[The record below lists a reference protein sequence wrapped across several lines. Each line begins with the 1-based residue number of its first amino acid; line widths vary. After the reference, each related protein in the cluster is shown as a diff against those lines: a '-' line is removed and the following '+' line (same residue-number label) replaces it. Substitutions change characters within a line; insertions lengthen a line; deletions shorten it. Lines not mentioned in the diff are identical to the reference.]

1 MTVPPPPASQCCGC
15 SRPHRPEVPG
25 SLIVPL
31 IRVTSDRQTMS
42 VFVTARWMKGVV
54 QAVAAITGLNGWLL
68 LKTVESAGGAQTGS
82 SGWQLATGI
91 GAMAGAV
98 LLLWI
103 AVVPLRRPADE
114 VRIGQAS
121 NLA

>member
-1 MTVPPPPASQCCGC
+1 M
-15 SRPHRPEVPG
+15 
-25 SLIVPL
+25 IVPV
-31 IRVTSDRQTMS
+31 IRFTSDRRTMG

-54 QAVAAITGLNGWLL
+54 QAVAAAITGLNGWLIW
-68 LKTVESAGGAQTGS
+68 KTFESAGGAQAGS
-82 SGWQLATGI
+82 SGWQFATGI
-91 GAMAGAV
+91 GATAGAV